1 MKGIKV
7 AEFSEFVFCFCC
19 VCQLDKAQIVLQ
31 HERASR
37 HKLEHELECLRLENA
52 DLLVT
57 LQEVV

>member
-1 MKGIKV
+1 MKAPRALNNQI
-7 AEFSEFVFCFCC
+7 FFFVS
-19 VCQLDKAQIVLQ
+19 QLDKAQIILQ

-52 DLLVT
+52 DLLAT